1 MNTRG
6 LKKGKLKSLRAI
18 IMIKICI
25 LKVSAIIIII
35 IIAIIIIIVVIICPV
50 SRGGAAS
57 LKRNGSYF

>member
-25 LKVSAIIIII
+25 LKVSVIIIIFT
-35 IIAIIIIIVVIICPV
+35 IIIIVVVFICPV
-50 SRGGAAS
+50 SPSGAAS